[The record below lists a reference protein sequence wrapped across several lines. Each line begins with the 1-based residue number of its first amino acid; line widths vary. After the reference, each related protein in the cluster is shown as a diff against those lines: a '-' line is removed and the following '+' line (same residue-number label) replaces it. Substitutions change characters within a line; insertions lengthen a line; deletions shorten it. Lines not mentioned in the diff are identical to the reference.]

1 MNSGILNQIG
11 NKDDYMKVI
20 EAALGV
26 KTDFTE
32 AEKAGL
38 LAIYQETSE
47 GSFGFTDK
55 TLVKAILAMEV
66 PGANLLDK
74 PDADALAALSDLCK
88 DWEPNPEKAATV
100 KDFALSGD
108 VSQPLAL
115 ALARAALDA
124 YAGQNNLTEYREEI
138 KALSAFLSLAD
149 EKMFSDASAFLIR
162 VRERVRTR

>member
-32 AEKAGL
+32 ADMAGL

-88 DWEPNPEKAATV
+88 DREPNPEKAATV

-124 YAGQNNLTEYREEI
+124 YAGQRDLTPFREDI
-138 KALSAFLSLAD
+138 KALAEFLKCAD
-149 EKMFSDASAFLIR
+149 EDAFSDASMFLLR
-162 VRERVRTR
+162 VRERVQ